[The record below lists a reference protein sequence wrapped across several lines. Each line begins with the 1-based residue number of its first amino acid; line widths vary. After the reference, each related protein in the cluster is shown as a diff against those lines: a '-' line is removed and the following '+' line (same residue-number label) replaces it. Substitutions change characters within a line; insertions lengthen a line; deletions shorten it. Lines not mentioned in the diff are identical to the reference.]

1 MAMELRISEHDEAGR
16 DIAAYVSPL
25 DSDRIEYIVGLIP
38 SFPSLSM
45 AKGITLITSPR
56 LDYLLED

>member
-16 DIAAYVSPL
+16 DIAAYISPL
-25 DSDRIEYIVGLIP
+25 GSDRIEFIVGLIH

-45 AKGITLITSPR
+45 AKSITLITT
-56 LDYLLED
+56 